1 MVTSKHCHSCFTPS
15 STLICWVDEGEVM
28 DLCPGC
34 LRMAVGARLD
44 ALPDSERRR
53 VRRQIEDR
61 LRKSRRVLTLVA
73 AGLIEAGEIPRPE

>member
-1 MVTSKHCHSCFTPS
+1 MTTSTCHACFS
-15 STLICWVDEGEVM
+15 SPAAHTWVDEGEVL

-34 LRMAVGARLD
+34 LRAAVGARLD
-44 ALPDSERRR
+44 ALPDQERRR
-53 VRRQIEDR
+53 IRRQIEDR